1 MSNSIVQMSPG
12 HAVHAEVG
20 TGDLL
25 TRLARPEVRDLPGYN
40 AGLSSDLVRQR
51 YGVTRVARLASN
63 ENPFGPSPDVE
74 KALQELA
81 GSASLYPDA
90 NCRAL
95 RAAIALR
102 TGTEA
107 DRVAIGNGSE
117 NLLEVL
123 CQAFLARGDRVV
135 TLLPSFGLHEI
146 YPRMMGARVQMVPV
160 RPDMEFDVE
169 AWCTALT
176 SGQRAPKMV
185 ILSNPS
191 NPVGCMLDSHA
202 FRRIVQ
208 ATPPETLLVIDEA
221 YYEYALTTPG
231 FPDALAELRVQA
243 RPWIVLRTFSKA
255 WGLAGLRVG
264 YGIAS
269 SPKLVEMLDR
279 VRTPFNVNAAAQRA
293 ALAAWADPAHMHK
306 CVLSTVAM
314 RDALSGQLRRMGVKV
329 APSATNFLFLN
340 VMRPNGPVAEALLE
354 RGVIVK
360 PWKESGYENFI
371 RVSIGSADDN
381 ALFMS
386 SLSDLLGLALPGE
399 GL

>member
-1 MSNSIVQMSPG
+1 MSNAIVQVSQG
-12 HAVHAEVG
+12 DLDHAEVG
-20 TGDLL
+20 AGALL
-25 TRLARPEVRDLPGYN
+25 TRLARVEVRDLPAYN
-40 AGLSSDLVRQR
+40 AGLSSELVRQR

-63 ENPFGPSPDVE
+63 ENPFGPSPDVA

-81 GSASLYPDA
+81 FSASLYPDA

-95 RAAIALR
+95 RGAIALH
-102 TGTEA
+102 TGTQA
-107 DRVAIGNGSE
+107 DRVVIGNGSE

-123 CQAFLARGDRVV
+123 CQAFLSRGDRVV

-146 YPRMMGARVQMVPV
+146 YPRMMGATVQMVPV
-160 RPDMEFDVE
+160 TSDMEFDVD

-176 SGQRAPKMV
+176 NGPQTPKMV

-208 ATPPETLLVIDEA
+208 ATPAETLLIIDEA
-221 YYEYALTTPG
+221 YYEYARMTPG
-231 FPDALAELRVQA
+231 FPDALAELRDQA

-269 SPKLVEMLDR
+269 DPKLVEMLDR
-279 VRTPFNVNAAAQRA
+279 VRTPFNVNAAAQSA
-293 ALAAWADPAHMHK
+293 ALAAWADPAHMHQ

-314 RDALSGQLRRMGVKV
+314 RDALAEQLRGIGVRV

-340 VMRPNGPVAEALLE
+340 VMRPNAPVAEALLKC
-354 RGVIVK
+354 GVIVK

-371 RVSIGSADDN
+371 RVSIGNADDN
-381 ALFMS
+381 ALFLS
-386 SLSDLLGLALPGE
+386 SLSELLGHAQSKDDH
-399 GL
+399 

>member
-1 MSNSIVQMSPG
+1 MSNSMIQVSQ
-12 HAVHAEVG
+12 
-20 TGDLL
+20 GDLDHAAVGVGAFL
-25 TRLARPEVRDLPGYN
+25 TSLARVEVRDLPAYN
-40 AGLSSDLVRQR
+40 AGLSSELVRQR

-63 ENPFGPSPDVE
+63 ENPFGPSPDVA

-81 GSASLYPDA
+81 GSASSYPDA

-102 TGTEA
+102 TGTDA
-107 DRVAIGNGSE
+107 DRVVIGNGSE

-123 CQAFLARGDRVV
+123 CQAFLSRGDRVV

-160 RPDMEFDVE
+160 RPDMEFDVD
-169 AWCTALT
+169 AWCTALA
-176 SGQRAPKMV
+176 SGQQAPKMV

-202 FRRIVQ
+202 FRRIVK
-208 ATPPETLLVIDEA
+208 ATPAQTLLVIDEA

-231 FPDALAELRVQA
+231 FPDALAELHNQA

-269 SPKLVEMLDR
+269 APKLVELLDR
-279 VRTPFNVNAAAQRA
+279 VRTPFNVNAAAQSA
-293 ALAAWADPAHMHK
+293 ALAAWDDTAHMQQ

-314 RDALSGQLRRMGVKV
+314 RDALAEQLRSMGVRV

-340 VMRPNGPVAEALLE
+340 VMQPNGPIAEALL
-354 RGVIVK
+354 RCGVIVK
-360 PWKESGYENFI
+360 PWKESGYEHYI

-381 ALFMS
+381 ALF
-386 SLSDLLGLALPGE
+386 LSALNKLLGNA
-399 GL
+399 

>member
-1 MSNSIVQMSPG
+1 MSNSIVQVSPG
-12 HAVHAEVG
+12 HSGQAQVG
-20 TGDLL
+20 TGALL
-25 TRLARPEVRDLPGYN
+25 TRLARLEVRDLPGYN
-40 AGLSSDLVRQR
+40 AGLSSELVRQR

-63 ENPFGPSPDVE
+63 ENPFGPSPDVQ

-102 TGTEA
+102 VGTEA
-107 DRVAIGNGSE
+107 DKVVIGNGSE

-123 CQAFLARGDRVV
+123 CQAFLSPGDRVV

-146 YPRMMGARVQMVPV
+146 YPRMMGATVQMVPV
-160 RPDMEFDVE
+160 TSDMEFDVD
-169 AWCTALT
+169 AWCTALA
-176 SGQRAPKMV
+176 SGPQVPKMV

-208 ATPPETLLVIDEA
+208 AASAETLLVIDEA
-221 YYEYALTTPG
+221 YYEYAHTTPG
-231 FPDALAELRVQA
+231 FPDALAELRDQA

-269 SPKLVEMLDR
+269 DPKLVEMLDR
-279 VRTPFNVNAAAQRA
+279 VRTPFNVNTAAQSA
-293 ALAAWADPAHMHK
+293 ALAAWADPSHMQQ

-314 RDALSGQLRRMGVKV
+314 RDALAGQLREMGVRV

-340 VMRPNGPVAEALLE
+340 VMRPNGPVAEALLNF
-354 RGVIVK
+354 GVIVK
-360 PWKESGYENFI
+360 PWKEPGYENFI

-381 ALFMS
+381 ALFLT
-386 SLSDLLGLALPGE
+386 SLGDLLGMTPCWTRP
-399 GL
+399 